1 MRMRRM
7 LAGAAVAVAMAFP
20 VMAQDTGQYREPLT
34 QIATEAA
41 GGSCPAA
48 LMAQSLLD
56 ACNGQIQGMAA
67 ALAALG
73 AIETMTFVSPQDT
86 PGGRVETWRVT
97 YSGGQALTWVIG
109 ELKDGK
115 FSTVGV
121 TG

>member
-1 MRMRRM
+1 MHIRSM
-7 LAGAAVAVAMAFP
+7 LAGFAGAAVLAFP
-20 VMAQDTGQYREPLT
+20 VMAQDNGQYREPLT
-34 QIATEAA
+34 QIVTEAA
-41 GGSCPAA
+41 DGSCLAA

-56 ACNGQIQGMAA
+56 ACNGQIQGMAP

-73 AIETMTFVSPQDT
+73 AIETMTFVSAQDA

-97 YSGGQALTWVIG
+97 FSGGQTLTWVIG
-109 ELKDGK
+109 ELQDGK